1 VRRVARAGL
10 ATSQDASRRVHVD
23 LFGTALIAA
32 ASVQLG
38 AIVIIAKL
46 LTEKTLPVPFL
57 LAFRF
62 VVAAIVMAVLLS
74 WRKEPLLA
82 AHRERVALIGIGTL
96 GYGLAALL
104 FFLSLRY
111 GPTSTLALI
120 VYSYPI
126 FVVIG
131 SVLLGQGLPA
141 RLVVTAIVVGFCGV
155 VFIVWTPGGGVAV
168 RPLGVLLALLGAVAY
183 AGYLTGGGRLVHR
196 TGYMTA
202 SLWTS
207 GSAGVALV
215 VFTVSTGAARMP
227 AGSQWVMLFGISL
240 LTASAF
246 YCLFRG
252 LRRLGSVKVAALGTV
267 EPLSTAALAIIILH
281 DQPTLGFA
289 IGTPLIIAG
298 AVTASFA
305 RARPHRQKAPPQG
318 LDARTP

>member
-1 VRRVARAGL
+1 V
-10 ATSQDASRRVHVD
+10 DA
-23 LFGTALIAA
+23 FGTVLIAA

-46 LTEKTLPVPFL
+46 LTETALPVPFL

-62 VVAAIVMAVLLS
+62 VAAALVMAALLS
-74 WRKEPLLA
+74 WRQEPLLA
-82 AHRERVALIGIGTL
+82 AHGERIALIGIGAL
-96 GYGLAALL
+96 GYGLASLL
-104 FFLSLRY
+104 FFLSLSY

-126 FVVIG
+126 FVVFG

-141 RLVVTAIVVGFCGV
+141 RLAVTAIVVGFCGV
-155 VFIVWTPGGGVAV
+155 AFMVWTPGGVSP
-168 RPLGVLLALLGAVAY
+168 RPLGVVLALLAAMAY

-207 GSAGVALV
+207 GAAGVALV
-215 VFTVSTGAARMP
+215 AFTLSTGTARMP
-227 AGSQWVMLFGISL
+227 DGNQWAMLVGLSL

-252 LRRLGSVKVAALGTV
+252 LRRLGSVKVSALGTV

-281 DQPTLGFA
+281 DRPSLGFV
-289 IGTPLIIAG
+289 IGTPLIVTGAIA
-298 AVTASFA
+298 ASFA
-305 RARPHRQKAPPQG
+305 RARPHLQKAPPQP
-318 LDARTP
+318 LDTSTP

>member
-1 VRRVARAGL
+1 M
-10 ATSQDASRRVHVD
+10 
-23 LFGTALIAA
+23 
-32 ASVQLG
+32 QLG

-46 LTEKTLPVPFL
+46 LTDASLPVPFL

-62 VVAAIVMAVLLS
+62 LVAALVMAVLLS
-74 WRKEPLLA
+74 WRQEPLLA
-82 AHRERVALIGIGTL
+82 ARRERIALIGIGTL

-131 SVLLGQGLPA
+131 SVLLGQGLPT
-141 RLVVTAIVVGFCGV
+141 RLVVTAIIVGFCGV
-155 VFIVWTPGGGVAV
+155 AFIVWTPGGGASV
-168 RPLGVLLALLGAVAY
+168 RPLGVLLALLGAIAY

-215 VFTVSTGAARMP
+215 VFTLATGAERMP
-227 AGSQWVMLFGISL
+227 SGSQWAMLFGISL

-252 LRRLGSVKVAALGTV
+252 LRRLGSVKVSALGTI

-281 DQPTLGFA
+281 DHPSLGFA
-289 IGTPLIIAG
+289 VGTPLIVAG

-305 RARPHRQKAPPQG
+305 RARPHRQKAPPQR
-318 LDARTP
+318 LDRRLL

>member
-1 VRRVARAGL
+1 
-10 ATSQDASRRVHVD
+10 
-23 LFGTALIAA
+23 
-32 ASVQLG
+32 
-38 AIVIIAKL
+38 
-46 LTEKTLPVPFL
+46 VPLL

-62 VVAAIVMAVLLS
+62 VLAALVIAVLLAC
-74 WRKEPLLA
+74 RQEPLLA
-82 AHRERVALIGIGTL
+82 AHGERIALIGIGTL

-104 FFLSLRY
+104 FFLSLSY

-126 FVVIG
+126 FVVFG

-141 RLVVTAIVVGFCGV
+141 QLAVTAIVVGFCGV
-155 VFIVWTPGGGVAV
+155 AFIVWTPGGVSV
-168 RPLGVLLALLGAVAY
+168 RPLGSLLALLAAIAY

-215 VFTVSTGAARMP
+215 LFTFSTGAARMP
-227 AGSQWVMLFGISL
+227 NGSQWAMLFGISL

-252 LRRLGSVKVAALGTV
+252 LRRLGSVKVSALGTI

-281 DQPTLGFA
+281 DHPSLGFA
-289 IGTPLIIAG
+289 IGAPLIVTG

-305 RARPHRQKAPPQG
+305 RARPHRQKALPQR
-318 LDARTP
+318 LDTRTP

>member
-1 VRRVARAGL
+1 M
-10 ATSQDASRRVHVD
+10 
-23 LFGTALIAA
+23 AA

-46 LTEKTLPVPFL
+46 LTNTALPVPFL

-62 VVAAIVMAVLLS
+62 VMAALVMAAVLV
-74 WRKEPLLA
+74 WRHEPLLA
-82 AHRERVALIGIGTL
+82 AHWERLALIGIGTL

-126 FVVIG
+126 FVVIA
-131 SVLLGQGLPA
+131 SLLLGQGLPA
-141 RLVVTAIVVGFCGV
+141 RLVVAAVVVGFCGV
-155 VFIVWTPGGGVAV
+155 AFIVWTPGGAAL
-168 RPLGVLLALLGAVAY
+168 RPLGVLLALLAAIAY

-215 VFTVSTGAARMP
+215 VFTLSTGTTRMP
-227 AGSQWVMLFGISL
+227 GGGQWAMLFGISL

-252 LRRLGSVKVAALGTV
+252 LRRLGSVKVSALGTI
-267 EPLSTAALAIIILH
+267 EPLSTAALAIIVLH
-281 DQPTLGFA
+281 DHPSLGFA
-289 IGTPLIIAG
+289 IGTPLIVAG

-305 RARPHRQKAPPQG
+305 RARPHRQKVSTQP

>member
-1 VRRVARAGL
+1 M
-10 ATSQDASRRVHVD
+10 
-23 LFGTALIAA
+23 AA

-46 LTEKTLPVPFL
+46 LTNAALPVPFV

-62 VVAAIVMAVLLS
+62 VMAALVMAAILA
-74 WRKEPLLA
+74 WRHEPLHA
-82 AHRERVALIGIGTL
+82 VHGERLALIGIGTL

-126 FVVIG
+126 FVVVA
-131 SVLLGQGLPA
+131 SLLLGQGLPA
-141 RLVVTAIVVGFCGV
+141 RLAVAAVVVGLCGV
-155 VFIVWTPGGGVAV
+155 AFIVWTPGGAAL
-168 RPLGVLLALLGAVAY
+168 RPLAVLLALLAAIAY

-207 GSAGVALV
+207 GSAGAALV
-215 VFTVSTGAARMP
+215 VFTVSTGTARMP
-227 AGSQWVMLFGISL
+227 DGGQWAMLFGISL

-246 YCLFRG
+246 YCLFRA
-252 LRRLGSVKVAALGTV
+252 LRRLGSVKVSALGTI
-267 EPLSTAALAIIILH
+267 EPLSTAALAIILLH
-281 DQPTLGFA
+281 DHPSLGFA
-289 IGTPLIIAG
+289 IGTPLIITG
-298 AVTASFA
+298 AVAASFA
-305 RARPHRQKAPPQG
+305 GARPHREKVSTQP
-318 LDARTP
+318 LHARTP